1 MQYLFNRAIKC
12 RGEESW
18 MNTAT
23 TAGPTAKELAEF
35 EGECNAWFTQH
46 TVRDPG
52 FMLPLTFMEVST
64 DQQFDFLRNWQRRV
78 YEAGYLGISWP
89 QEYGGRGMHPEYQRI
104 ATRIMKQH
112 DAPIMINAI
121 GNGWAGP
128 RIMDICGEAEKRRY
142 IKPMLAAEEIW
153 CQGFS
158 EPEHGSDLGS
168 VKTKAVRDG
177 NDYVI
182 NGSKIWTSLGDRA
195 DMMILLARTSSDGAS
210 KYAGLSFFLSPMKLP
225 GIETRR
231 IQKLTGEYGFVQC
244 FFDNARIPA
253 SGRVGEEG
261 QGWMVAMKVL
271 EYERGAKVNASGG
284 YFVKEMDVM
293 RIVELAKTSQRGG
306 RPVLD
311 DPVLADQLVEYMIE
325 IQALNL
331 NNQRR
336 HIPELLRDKPMG
348 LALMNKL
355 ARTEL
360 VRELTA
366 FSLGF
371 QGSKAAYYAGDP
383 QAVDGG
389 YWHRA
394 YLNSFSAT
402 IGGGTSEI
410 QRNIIG
416 EHVLGLPKTR

>member
-1 MQYLFNRAIKC
+1 
-12 RGEESW
+12 
-18 MNTAT
+18 MNQA
-23 TAGPTAKELAEF
+23 ASKPSLNELADF
-35 EGECNAWFTQH
+35 EAQCDGWFSDNVTA
-46 TVRDPG
+46 DPG

-64 DQQFDFLRNWQRRV
+64 DQQFDFLRDWQRKV
-78 YEAGYLGISWP
+78 YEAGYFGMSWP
-89 QEYGGRGMHPEYQRI
+89 SEYGGGGMHPEYQRI
-104 ATRIMKQH
+104 ASRIMKQH

-121 GNGWAGP
+121 ANGWTGP
-128 RIMDICGEAEKRRY
+128 LLLDIGREEDKRRF
-142 IKPMLAAEEIW
+142 IKPMLSAEEIW

-168 VKTKAVRDG
+168 AQTKAVKDG
-177 NDYVI
+177 DDYVI

-195 DMMILLARTSSDGAS
+195 DYMILLARTGNDSPS
-210 KYAGLSFFLSPMKLP
+210 KYAGLSFFLAPMKIP
-225 GIETRR
+225 GVETRR
-231 IQKLTGEYGFVQC
+231 LQKLTGEYGFTQC
-244 FFDNARIPA
+244 FFTDARIPA
-253 SGRVGEEG
+253 SGLMGEEG
-261 QGWMVAMKVL
+261 QGWNIAMKTL
-271 EYERGAKVNASGG
+271 EYERGAKVNPVGG

-293 RIVELAKTSQRGG
+293 SVVDLARSAKRGG

-311 DPVLADQLVEYMIE
+311 DPVMRDRLVDYMID

-336 HIPELLRDKPMG
+336 RMAPLNQDKPMG

-360 VRELTA
+360 VRELTE
-366 FSLGF
+366 FSLQF
-371 QGSKAAYYAGDP
+371 QGTRAGYYVGDEAAQD
-383 QAVDGG
+383 DG